1 MKLQIFNHI
10 KKTALIAPALI
21 ALGTMVACESDFS
34 PESMVGDTWSKI
46 LSIKNSGE
54 QSLVLLGNEDVKSF
68 TLQVLKGGG
77 KKDLAAKGTL
87 RVLSK
92 DELEAA
98 YPGNNYE
105 IINSQ
110 YYSLPTAIAVEG
122 GSTGVLYEIEV
133 KQQLAL
139 QQVRSNDEVTWVL
152 PLCLE
157 SATDSV
163 NADKD
168 RIVISFIDGNKPR
181 KISPT
186 NFKITAVDVAS
197 NGWVDGKPENLF
209 DGNLTSVWRT
219 ILWNCIGTRCP
230 GSNGDT
236 NGFWCNRE
244 DHTIDDYI
252 FAKNFTNYVNGEWV
266 NNPIVTLPWTLTVDM
281 NETYDITEIATTRM
295 INTQDQGV
303 DLSSYYQRVK
313 DYEYQISTDGN
324 TWTKF
329 AEGTM
334 DVYGETTYTVK
345 PDDAG
350 AVHKA
355 RFLKLLIKT
364 MHWRQNTEEEMKAIH
379 GGKAY
384 NEYHSASFLGD
395 RKSVGMDPE
404 FAQFKK
410 SAAIDLGPVILGEI
424 EVYGRDII
432 E

>member
-1 MKLQIFNHI
+1 M
-10 KKTALIAPALI
+10 
-21 ALGTMVACESDFS
+21 
-34 PESMVGDTWSKI
+34 
-46 LSIKNSGE
+46 
-54 QSLVLLGNEDVKSF
+54 
-68 TLQVLKGGG
+68 
-77 KKDLAAKGTL
+77 
-87 RVLSK
+87 RVWMS
-92 DELEAA
+92 
-98 YPGNNYE
+98 
-105 IINSQ
+105 
-110 YYSLPTAIAVEG
+110 
-122 GSTGVLYEIEV
+122 
-133 KQQLAL
+133 
-139 QQVRSNDEVTWVL
+139 VTN
-152 PLCLE
+152 P
-157 SATDSV
+157 
-163 NADKD
+163 
-168 RIVISFIDGNKPR
+168 PR
-181 KISPT
+181 KS
-186 NFKITAVDVAS
+186 S
-197 NGWVDGKPENLF
+197 C
-209 DGNLTSVWRT
+209 S
-219 ILWNCIGTRCP
+219 
-230 GSNGDT
+230 GSNGDP

-252 FAKNFTNYVNGEWV
+252 FAKNFTNYVNGEWID
-266 NNPIVTLPWTLTVDM
+266 NPIVTLPWTLTVDM

-313 DYEYQISTDGN
+313 DYEYQISTDGS

-384 NEYHSASFLGD
+384 NEYHSASFLSD

>member
-1 MKLQIFNHI
+1 M
-10 KKTALIAPALI
+10 
-21 ALGTMVACESDFS
+21 
-34 PESMVGDTWSKI
+34 
-46 LSIKNSGE
+46 
-54 QSLVLLGNEDVKSF
+54 
-68 TLQVLKGGG
+68 
-77 KKDLAAKGTL
+77 
-87 RVLSK
+87 
-92 DELEAA
+92 
-98 YPGNNYE
+98 
-105 IINSQ
+105 
-110 YYSLPTAIAVEG
+110 
-122 GSTGVLYEIEV
+122 
-133 KQQLAL
+133 
-139 QQVRSNDEVTWVL
+139 
-152 PLCLE
+152 
-157 SATDSV
+157 
-163 NADKD
+163 
-168 RIVISFIDGNKPR
+168 
-181 KISPT
+181 
-186 NFKITAVDVAS
+186 
-197 NGWVDGKPENLF
+197 
-209 DGNLTSVWRT
+209 
-219 ILWNCIGTRCP
+219 
-230 GSNGDT
+230 
-236 NGFWCNRE
+236 
-244 DHTIDDYI
+244 
-252 FAKNFTNYVNGEWV
+252 

-313 DYEYQISTDGN
+313 DYEYQISTDGS

-384 NEYHSASFLGD
+384 NEYHSASFLSD

>member
-1 MKLQIFNHI
+1 M
-10 KKTALIAPALI
+10 
-21 ALGTMVACESDFS
+21 
-34 PESMVGDTWSKI
+34 
-46 LSIKNSGE
+46 
-54 QSLVLLGNEDVKSF
+54 
-68 TLQVLKGGG
+68 
-77 KKDLAAKGTL
+77 
-87 RVLSK
+87 
-92 DELEAA
+92 
-98 YPGNNYE
+98 
-105 IINSQ
+105 
-110 YYSLPTAIAVEG
+110 EG

-181 KISPT
+181 KINPA

-219 ILWNCIGTRCP
+219 ILWNCIGTSCS
-230 GSNGDT
+230 GSNGDP

-252 FAKNFTNYVNGEWV
+252 FAKNFTNYVNGEWID
-266 NNPIVTLPWTLTVDM
+266 NPIVTLPWTLTVDM

-313 DYEYQISTDGN
+313 DYEYQISTDGS

-384 NEYHSASFLGD
+384 NEYHSASFLSD

>member
-10 KKTALIAPALI
+10 NKAVLIAPALI
-21 ALGTMVACESDFS
+21 ALGAMVACESEFS
-34 PESMVGDTWSKI
+34 PESLVGDTWSKI

-54 QSLVLLGNEDVKSF
+54 QSLVLLGNDEVKTF

-77 KKDLAAKGTL
+77 KKELAAQGKL
-87 RVLSK
+87 RLLTK
-92 DELEAA
+92 DELDAT

-105 IINSQ
+105 IVNSQ
-110 YYSLPTAIAVEG
+110 YYTLPDVIAVEG
-122 GSTGVLYEIEV
+122 GSTGVLYEIVV

-157 SATDSV
+157 SAGDSV
-163 NADKD
+163 CADKD
-168 RIVISFIDGNKPR
+168 RIIISLIDGNKPR

-186 NFKITAVDVAS
+186 YFKITAVDVAS

-219 ILWNCIGTRCP
+219 ILWNCIGTGCS
-230 GSNGDT
+230 GSKGDP

-252 FAKNFTNYVNGEWV
+252 FAQNFTNYVNGEWV
-266 NNPIVTLPWTLTVDM
+266 DNAIVPLPWTLTVDL
-281 NETYDITEIATTRM
+281 NDTYDITEIATTRM

-384 NEYHSASFLGD
+384 NEYHSASFLSD